1 MSRDTRDDY
10 TPVLKSEVKRGDV
23 FAQVSAD
30 PVLGQSGFVKAMG
43 EKLELALK
51 RGISRRYPDKVV
63 LFQAGDSGSSLFFVL
78 SGEVRLFAKT
88 AQGAAVEL
96 PAAKAGD
103 VVGEAEVLEG
113 TGLRAVAAAAHGTV
127 EMTELTRE
135 SLVQGGRVP
144 EPLAAFLDRVRAAR
158 KSALDELQAKVRR

>member
-1 MSRDTRDDY
+1 VSRDTRDDY

-23 FAQVSAD
+23 FAQVKDD

-88 AQGAAVEL
+88 AQGAVEL

-103 VVGEAEVLEG
+103 VVGEAEVLDG

-127 EMTELTRE
+127 EMTELSRE
-135 SLVQGGRVP
+135 SLVQAGKVP
-144 EPLAAFLDRVRAAR
+144 EALAAFLQSVRAAR
-158 KSALDELQAKVRR
+158 KASLDELQAKIRR